1 VTLVNVFRFI
11 FLSVMFLFYSYS
23 RLVKWVGKLSNYLC
37 SVPSQCFLLW
47 TPGHQIHC
55 FWIFQS
61 LKIIFLWEGFFLS
74 FFKFWVIVL
83 LISHVGFYHQA
94 KRQPSQCDKPWLENI
109 YVLFHCP
116 LAIFKLI
123 QLALTA
129 EYARSII
136 MGSKVQEINCFMID
150 VKDIIWPLET

>member
-1 VTLVNVFRFI
+1 MSWKAFQLFMFCPFPVFPPVNSRASNSLFLNFLVSQNNFFMRSI
-11 FLSVMFLFYSYS
+11 FPF
-23 RLVKWVGKLSNYLC
+23 
-37 SVPSQCFLLW
+37 
-47 TPGHQIHC
+47 
-55 FWIFQS
+55 
-61 LKIIFLWEGFFLS
+61 

-83 LISHVGFYHQA
+83 LISHVGFYPQA

-123 QLALTA
+123 QLTLTA

-136 MGSKVQEINCFMID
+136 MGSKGQEINFFMID

>member
-1 VTLVNVFRFI
+1 MSWKAFQLFMFCPFPMFPPVNSRASNSL
-11 FLSVMFLFYSYS
+11 FLNFSV
-23 RLVKWVGKLSNYLC
+23 
-37 SVPSQCFLLW
+37 SQNN
-47 TPGHQIHC
+47 
-55 FWIFQS
+55 
-61 LKIIFLWEGFFLS
+61 FLWEGLFLS

-83 LISHVGFYHQA
+83 LISNVGFYHQA

-109 YVLFHCP
+109 YGLFHCP

-123 QLALTA
+123 QLVLTA

>member
-1 VTLVNVFRFI
+1 MSWKAFQLFMFCPFPMFPPVNSRASNLLFLNFSVSQNNFFMRSI
-11 FLSVMFLFYSYS
+11 FPF
-23 RLVKWVGKLSNYLC
+23 
-37 SVPSQCFLLW
+37 
-47 TPGHQIHC
+47 
-55 FWIFQS
+55 
-61 LKIIFLWEGFFLS
+61 

-116 LAIFKLI
+116 LAIFKLT
-123 QLALTA
+123 QLTLIA
-129 EYARSII
+129 EYARSLI
-136 MGSKVQEINCFMID
+136 MGSQVQEIHFFMID